1 MYPYC
6 RIYQKQYTCPTLVL
20 GQAKQ
25 WQRTVLEIENFRQIK
40 WRIVIKTMCI
50 LWEELIHN
58 IVSCGFKD
66 LLLLLL
72 LFPFAAGFD
81 LFSSIFWTLEF
92 VFSSGREELLQVGG

>member
-1 MYPYC
+1 M
-6 RIYQKQYTCPTLVL
+6 L

-50 LWEELIHN
+50 LWEELINN

-66 LLLLLL
+66 
-72 LFPFAAGFD
+72 FASFAAAASFAAGSD

-92 VFSSGREELLQVGG
+92 VFSSGRE

>member
-50 LWEELIHN
+50 LW
-58 IVSCGFKD
+58 
-66 LLLLLL
+66 
-72 LFPFAAGFD
+72 
-81 LFSSIFWTLEF
+81 
-92 VFSSGREELLQVGG
+92 GGINS

>member
-1 MYPYC
+1 M
-6 RIYQKQYTCPTLVL
+6 L
-20 GQAKQ
+20 
-25 WQRTVLEIENFRQIK
+25 
-40 WRIVIKTMCI
+40 
-50 LWEELIHN
+50 EELIHN
-58 IVSCGFKD
+58 MVSCGFKD